1 MRSSTAPYIWDSA
14 ETLPQKE
21 RERLQLARLR
31 ACIARVS
38 SVPFYAEQLRSGG
51 VTAENLR
58 SLDDLLRLP
67 FTTKEHLREHYPFG
81 LLAVPSEQVVRVHG
95 SSGTTGKLTLVG
107 YTRADLELWAEMMAR
122 ALAAAGVRPGDIVQ
136 NAYGYGLFTGGLGF
150 HDGATRIGATVL
162 PISGGNTQRQI
173 QLMHDLGTT
182 VLCST
187 PTYALLLAE
196 VLETMDDVRGALRLR
211 VGMFGGE
218 PWSEQLRATLEARL
232 GLMAVDHYG
241 LSEIIGPGVAA
252 ECSERQGLHIN
263 EDHFLPEVIDPD
275 TGERLPDGV
284 VGELV
289 LTCVT
294 KEALPLL
301 RYRTRDRTRLL
312 REPCACGRTTVRME
326 RVQGR
331 TDDMLIVRGVNLFP
345 SQIETALL
353 AFGEIEP
360 HYQIIVERTGGVL
373 DELEVVVE
381 APTRLAEQQE
391 AWGALEGQLA
401 RRLHD
406 ALGLHC
412 RVRVVAPQSLP
423 RSTGKATR
431 VIDRRTL

>member
-1 MRSSTAPYIWDSA
+1 
-14 ETLPQKE
+14 
-21 RERLQLARLR
+21 
-31 ACIARVS
+31 
-38 SVPFYAEQLRSGG
+38 
-51 VTAENLR
+51 
-58 SLDDLLRLP
+58 
-67 FTTKEHLREHYPFG
+67 
-81 LLAVPSEQVVRVHG
+81 
-95 SSGTTGKLTLVG
+95 
-107 YTRADLELWAEMMAR
+107 
-122 ALAAAGVRPGDIVQ
+122 
-136 NAYGYGLFTGGLGF
+136 
-150 HDGATRIGATVL
+150 
-162 PISGGNTQRQI
+162 GNTQRQI

-326 RVQGR
+326 R
-331 TDDMLIVRGVNLFP
+331 
-345 SQIETALL
+345 
-353 AFGEIEP
+353 
-360 HYQIIVERTGGVL
+360 
-373 DELEVVVE
+373 
-381 APTRLAEQQE
+381 
-391 AWGALEGQLA
+391 
-401 RRLHD
+401 
-406 ALGLHC
+406 
-412 RVRVVAPQSLP
+412 
-423 RSTGKATR
+423 
-431 VIDRRTL
+431 

>member
-1 MRSSTAPYIWDSA
+1 MRSSPAPYIWDSA
-14 ETLPQKE
+14 ETLLHEE

-31 ACIARVS
+31 ACVARVS
-38 SVPFYAEQLRSGG
+38 AVPFYAEQLRSGG
-51 VTAENLR
+51 VSAEGLR

-81 LLAVPSEQVVRVHG
+81 LLAVPAEQVVRVQG

-107 YTRADLELWAEMMAR
+107 YTRADLQLWAEMMAR
-122 ALAAAGVRPGDIVQ
+122 AFAAAGVRPGDMVQ

-150 HDGATRIGATVL
+150 HDGATHIGATVL
-162 PISGGNTQRQI
+162 PISGGNTQRQL

-196 VLETMDDVRGALRLR
+196 VLATMDDVRGALRLR

-263 EDHFLPEVIDPD
+263 EDHFLPEVIDPE
-275 TGERLPDGV
+275 TGERLPDGA

-312 REPCACGRTTVRME
+312 REPCGCGRTTVRMA

-331 TDDMLIVRGVNLFP
+331 TDDMLIVRGVNVFP

-360 HYQIIVERTGGVL
+360 HYQIIVERSGGVL
-373 DELEVVVE
+373 DELEVLVE
-381 APTRLAEQQE
+381 APMRLSGQPE
-391 AWGALEGQLA
+391 AWGPLGEQLA

-406 ALGLHC
+406 ALGVQC
-412 RVRVVAPQSLP
+412 RVRVVAPQSVP
-423 RSTGKATR
+423 RSTGKAAR
-431 VIDRRTL
+431 VIDRRAL